1 MKIGW
6 YFNVGRK
13 EFFVES
19 NQQNKTRKF
28 AEKILETMKVPVTDG
43 NISFLLY
50 SLIKA
55 NLEIKHCPAC
65 PDLGV
70 EEHDYYNIFG
80 KNFSGYGSENINDGM
95 TVILTV
101 N

>member
-1 MKIGW
+1 MKKGW

-13 EFFVES
+13 EYFVES
-19 NQQNKTRKF
+19 NQQNKTKKF
-28 AEKILETMKVPVTDG
+28 AEKILKAMKAPVTDG
-43 NISFLLY
+43 NISYLQY

-65 PDLGV
+65 PDFGV

-80 KNFSGYGSENINDGM
+80 KNFSGFGSDGM
-95 TVILTV
+95 TIILTV

>member
-1 MKIGW
+1 MK
-6 YFNVGRK
+6 
-13 EFFVES
+13 E
-19 NQQNKTRKF
+19 
-28 AEKILETMKVPVTDG
+28 PVTDG

-65 PDLGV
+65 PELGV

-80 KNFSGYGSENINDGM
+80 KNFCGCGSSDVNDGM

>member
-1 MKIGW
+1 MKTGW
-6 YFNVGRK
+6 YFNIGRK

-19 NQQNKTRKF
+19 SQQNKTKKF
-28 AEKILETMKVPVTDG
+28 AEKILEAMKAPVTDG
-43 NISFLLY
+43 SISFLLC

-55 NLEIKHCPAC
+55 NLEIKHSPAS

-70 EEHDYYNIFG
+70 EEHDSYNIFG
-80 KNFSGYGSENINDGM
+80 KNFNGSGSENVNDGM
-95 TVILTV
+95 TVILIV

>member
-1 MKIGW
+1 MKTGW

-19 NQQNKTRKF
+19 NQKNKTKKF
-28 AEKILETMKVPVTDG
+28 AEKILDAMKVPVTDG

-50 SLIKA
+50 SLVKA

-65 PDLGV
+65 PEFGM

-80 KNFSGYGSENINDGM
+80 KNFCGLGSSDVNDGM

>member
-1 MKIGW
+1 MKTGW

-19 NQQNKTRKF
+19 NQKNKTKKF
-28 AEKILETMKVPVTDG
+28 AEKILDAMKAPVTDG

-50 SLIKA
+50 SLVKA

-65 PDLGV
+65 PEFGV

-80 KNFSGYGSENINDGM
+80 KNFCGFGSSDVNDGM